1 MLLIISLLWISFS
14 IGMIFDLTEYI
25 RKLNALEQVAV
36 LIILILGAPIL
47 YLSSGIV
54 SLLDQFLEEGWD
66 NDDDDKFGY

>member
-25 RKLNALEQVAV
+25 KKLNALEQVAV
-36 LIILILGAPIL
+36 LIILVLGAPIL

-66 NDDDDKFGY
+66 NDDDNKFGY